1 MPTIR
6 LTQIAA
12 ERLSPPPSGRAIYW
26 DRHLPGFGLRV
37 TSNGAKSWVAMYRV
51 GGKPVMETIETLAR
65 LPKVDDARQR
75 ARDSMAKAAAKQAT
89 DNTVAV
95 AVTAYLA
102 HCDRNLKPKTAREWR
117 RIFEHD
123 VLPRWG
129 TRPLAG
135 INKGDVLE
143 LLDDKAGRRERKRKG
158 LAAGAGVQAN
168 RTLTRLRTF
177 FGWAAANDL
186 VDADPTAG
194 VRKPTREA
202 PRDRVLT
209 DDEIRAFRNGTE
221 RLCMPFGHLFRVMLL
236 TAQREIEI
244 APMRW
249 PELDLDSAVWT
260 IPSERS

>member
-1 MPTIR
+1 M
-6 LTQIAA
+6 
-12 ERLSPPPSGRAIYW
+12 
-26 DRHLPGFGLRV
+26 
-37 TSNGAKSWVAMYRV
+37 
-51 GGKPVMETIETLAR
+51 
-65 LPKVDDARQR
+65 
-75 ARDSMAKAAAKQAT
+75 
-89 DNTVAV
+89 
-95 AVTAYLA
+95 
-102 HCDRNLKPKTAREWR
+102 
-117 RIFEHD
+117 
-123 VLPRWG
+123 LPRWG